1 MDRHVSA
8 ICFRFCRLAVQSW
21 SLCLARSARRPL
33 HLAVSYGQSAISWVP
48 KKLSSRRKTPW
59 KLSITRKANAR
70 ARLKKVDAVIET
82 VRASGIQCKA
92 LVSRTPYPLGLVV
105 PAVLF
110 RSRTAPCSCPRN
122 MKWSQKINT
131 PSLARLPVGIGRAFT
146 KCLNGRGYVFLS
158 SRMSAFLTM
167 TT

>member
-1 MDRHVSA
+1 MSRQFVSA
-8 ICFRFCRLAVQSW
+8 SAGSPFKVGRYVWRVPPDVRCIWR
-21 SLCLARSARRPL
+21 SLM
-33 HLAVSYGQSAISWVP
+33 VSLPSLGSP